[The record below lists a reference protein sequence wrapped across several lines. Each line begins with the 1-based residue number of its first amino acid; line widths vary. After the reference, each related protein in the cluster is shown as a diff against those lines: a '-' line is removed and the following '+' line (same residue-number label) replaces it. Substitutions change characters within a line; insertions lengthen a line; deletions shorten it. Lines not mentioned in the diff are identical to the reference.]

1 MANGVA
7 RARLRPGKDDDIQ
20 AALEEAART
29 EDESDVIRAALRLY
43 FGLEGQDKVPRQRPQ
58 PTERPARPGP
68 LKVVK
73 PVLVPVENKDLP
85 QDTNTA
91 LDSLL
96 GF

>member
-20 AALEEAART
+20 AALDEATRT
-29 EDESDVIRAALRLY
+29 QDESDVVRAALRLY
-43 FGLEGQDKVPRQRPQ
+43 FELEGQKKVPRQRPQ
-58 PTERPARPGP
+58 PSERPARPGP

-73 PVLVPVENKDLP
+73 PDLLPVDKKDLS

-91 LDSLL
+91 LDALL